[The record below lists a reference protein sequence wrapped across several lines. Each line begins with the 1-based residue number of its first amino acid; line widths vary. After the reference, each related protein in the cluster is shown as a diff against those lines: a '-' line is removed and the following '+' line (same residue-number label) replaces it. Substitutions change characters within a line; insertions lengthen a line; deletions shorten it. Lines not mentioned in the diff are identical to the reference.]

1 MMKMDRTEQQPL
13 VTFVILNWNQ
23 PEMTAE
29 CLDSIRQQD
38 YDNYRV
44 LVVDNGS
51 RDNSVEVLNERFPWV
66 ELLALEENVGYGMG
80 NNAGIEHVLR
90 TSTDYVFLLNND
102 TVVAPDMLS
111 ILVNVAEADPRI
123 GIVGP
128 TMYYYEPPDVIWSG
142 ENTVNWR
149 TGEVTRKNMGEHVSQ
164 DLLRQMENRKIDHVD
179 TCASLVKREVFESI
193 GMLDPRY
200 FINYEDLDFDLRAK
214 QAGFDLVYVPRAFM
228 WHKVSLAMGFA
239 SPATTYYMTRN
250 ALTLF
255 WARAPLQW
263 KLFAVF
269 SILVR
274 TVRTMTAWAL
284 RPKYRSEI
292 YQQKRRANAYAL
304 RDFFFRRS
312 GRMGEDVARVCYPS

>member
-1 MMKMDRTEQQPL
+1 LESKPL

-29 CLDSIRQQD
+29 CLESIRQQD
-38 YDNYRV
+38 YDNYHV

-66 ELLALEENVGYGMG
+66 ELLALEENIGYGMG

-90 TSTDYVFLLNND
+90 SPTDY
-102 TVVAPDMLS
+102 
-111 ILVNVAEADPRI
+111 I
-123 GIVGP
+123 P
-128 TMYYYEPPDVIWSG
+128 TMYYFEPSDVIWSG
-142 ENTVNWR
+142 ENYVTWR
-149 TGEVTRKNMGEHVSQ
+149 TGKVTRKNMGEHVSQ

-214 QAGFDLVYVPRAFM
+214 QAGFDLVYVPHAFM

-239 SPATTYYMTRN
+239 SPATTYHMTRN
-250 ALTLF
+250 ALLLF
-255 WARAPLQW
+255 WTRAPIQW
-263 KLFAVF
+263 KPIALA
-269 SILVR
+269 SIIAR
-274 TVRTMTAWAL
+274 TVRTMLAWSL
-284 RPKYRSEI
+284 KSEYKTEE
-292 YQQKRRANAYAL
+292 YQRKLRANAFAL
-304 RDFFFRRS
+304 RDFFLRRF

>member
-1 MMKMDRTEQQPL
+1 MKMDRTEQQPL

-38 YDNYRV
+38 YGNYHV

-66 ELLALEENVGYGMG
+66 ELLVLEENIGYGMG

-90 TSTDYVFLLNND
+90 SPTDYIFLLNND

-111 ILVNVAEADPRI
+111 ILVNVAESDPRI

-128 TMYYYEPPDVIWSG
+128 TMYYFEPPDVIWSG

-149 TGEVTRKNMGEHVSQ
+149 SGQVARKNMGEHVSQ
-164 DLLRQMENRKIDHVD
+164 DLLRQMENHKIDHVD

-193 GMLDPRY
+193 GLLDPRY

-214 QAGFDLVYVPRAFM
+214 QAGFDLVYVPQAFM

-255 WARAPLQW
+255 WTRAPVQW
-263 KLFAVF
+263 KLVAVF
-269 SILVR
+269 SILFR
-274 TVRTMTAWAL
+274 TVRTMAAWAL
-284 RPKYRSEI
+284 RPKYKSKT

-304 RDFFFRRS
+304 RDFFLRRL